1 MHENRPLTTAELKW
15 CFAPVVFAL
24 APHAPRLPVVLPLA
38 FVLLMG
44 WRWGAALGLVP
55 LPDRTQRPLLWWLLQ
70 ALAITAF
77 VAIYFSYPGRLGRDA
92 GVAILTAMAGLK
104 FVELRATRDYY
115 MVCLL
120 AYFLVVTNFLFSQSI
135 PTALY
140 LLGVVLLTTT
150 SLVRLNSP
158 AALPGLDCARMAAL
172 MVVESLPLML
182 SLFFLFPRLPGP
194 LWGVPTESQQATT
207 GLSDEMTI
215 GRITNLGASEEV
227 AFRATFEGPPP
238 RARDLYW
245 RGPVLWETDGRTWR
259 SGLHDLVASRPATA
273 QGPSFRYEVL
283 MEAHGQRWLPAL
295 DAVLDTDA
303 QATLGRAQ
311 TLLAY
316 AAVKRRQQYTVES
329 APAHT
334 NLELSS
340 ADRALALALP
350 AAAHP
355 RARALAARWRADA
368 SSAQGVVDA
377 ALAMFAQPPFAY
389 TLTPPALPDDPI
401 DGFLFDTRQGF
412 CEHYAAAF
420 VVLMRAAGIPARV
433 VTGYQGGEL
442 NPMGNYLLIRQSDAH
457 AWAEVYLEERGWI
470 RVDPVGAVA
479 PERVSLGINPALA
492 SQPVLGVLDRNGGV
506 FQAFQG
512 ARQLWDAV
520 NYQWGQWVTG
530 YNAAK
535 QRSLLEAVGMDEF
548 SAQRLVLWLGVA
560 MGVLVS
566 GLAALLLRN
575 PPPRRLPV
583 QALWLRFCARLARA
597 GLARRP
603 AEGPLEF
610 AARVGAVRLDLARDV
625 TEIAQLYSALRYG
638 ESAHGL
644 ALLKRKVNAF
654 RPREIASRK
663 AATNKETNE

>member
-1 MHENRPLTTAELKW
+1 MQENRALIPSELKW
-15 CFAPVVFAL
+15 CFAPVALAL
-24 APHAPRLPVVLPLA
+24 APHVPRLPVVLPLA

-44 WRWGAALGLVP
+44 WRWGGALGLIA
-55 LPDRTQRPLLWWLLQ
+55 LPDRVQRPLLWWLLQ

-77 VAIYFSYPGRLGRDA
+77 VAVYFSYPGRLGRDA

-158 AALPGLDCARMAAL
+158 AALSSADCARMAGL
-172 MVVESLPLML
+172 MVAESLPLML
-182 SLFFLFPRLPGP
+182 AFFFLFPRLPGP
-194 LWGVPTESQQATT
+194 LWGVPTESQSATT

-215 GRITNLGASEEV
+215 GRITDLGASEEV

-259 SGLHDLVASRPATA
+259 SGLHDLVAGSPATPE
-273 QGPSFRYEVL
+273 GPKFRYEVL
-283 MEAHGQRWLPAL
+283 MEAHGQRWLPGL
-295 DAVLDTDA
+295 DAVLATDA
-303 QATLGRAQ
+303 DASLGRAQ
-311 TLLAY
+311 TLLAP
-316 AAVKRRQQYTVES
+316 ATVKRRQQYTVES
-329 APAHT
+329 APTHS
-334 NLELSS
+334 NRELSA

-350 AAAHP
+350 RTAHP
-355 RARALAARWRADA
+355 KARALAERWRAEA
-368 SSAQGVVDA
+368 SSEQRVVDA
-377 ALAMFAQPPFAY
+377 ALALFAAAPFAY
-389 TLTPPALPDDPI
+389 TLTPPALPGDPI
-401 DGFLFDTRQGF
+401 DEFLFQTHQGF

-442 NPMGNYLLIRQSDAH
+442 NPVGNYLLIRQSDAH
-457 AWAEVYLEERGWI
+457 AWAEVYLADRGWI
-470 RVDPVGAVA
+470 RIDPVGAVA
-479 PERVSLGINPALA
+479 PERVSLGINQALA
-492 SQPVLGVLDRNGGV
+492 SQPALGVLDRNGGV
-506 FQAFQG
+506 FQVWLG
-512 ARQLWDAV
+512 VRQLWDAV

-530 YNAAK
+530 YNAAR
-535 QRSLLEAVGMDEF
+535 QRSLLEAIGMDEF
-548 SAQRLVLWLGVA
+548 SAQRLVVWLGVT

-566 GLAALLLRN
+566 VLAAFLLRN
-575 PPPRRLPV
+575 PPPRLAPV

-597 GLARRP
+597 GLTRRQ

-610 AARVGAVRLDLARDV
+610 AARVGALRFDLARDV
-625 TEIAQLYSALRYG
+625 TEIAQLYTALRYG
-638 ESAHGL
+638 ESAYGF
-644 ALLKRKVNAF
+644 ALFKRKVNAF
-654 RPREIASRK
+654 RPRRRAALTAS
-663 AATNKETNE
+663 TSKETDE